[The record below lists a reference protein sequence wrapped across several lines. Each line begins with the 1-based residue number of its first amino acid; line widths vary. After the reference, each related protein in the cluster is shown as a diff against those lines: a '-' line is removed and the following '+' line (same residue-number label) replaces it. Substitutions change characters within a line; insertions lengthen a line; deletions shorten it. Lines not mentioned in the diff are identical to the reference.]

1 MLTIV
6 LETLG
11 ILKDES
17 LFMVYAR
24 LCDISKHA
32 FALSEEY
39 FDPKLVCK
47 VPKSHLE
54 CFAIKVT
61 AIMEAKYIDM
71 MRIDEFIGSLQT
83 LEMNLKEYM

>member
-6 LETLG
+6 LETLR
-11 ILKDES
+11 ILEDES
-17 LFMVYAR
+17 LFTIYAR
-24 LCDISKHA
+24 LCDISNHA

-39 FDPKLVCK
+39 FDPKLVCW
-47 VPKSHLE
+47 VSKSHLE
-54 CFAIKVT
+54 CFEIKVT

-83 LEMNLKEYM
+83 LEMNLK